1 MHQNFDDQ
9 HQIGAFRIST
19 TQFEK
24 PVNLSLPEYLLA
36 ELKVPEAELSKT
48 QTDLLKGLFEKDDPT
63 IKELTA
69 KLATAEIMI
78 AVPAEIQKLREKLG
92 RYELPLPVNAK
103 LQQLENDLIISKK
116 QLENRRLT
124 ATQDLTWALINS
136 PSFLFNR

>member
-1 MHQNFDDQ
+1 MVFDWQFDMVELCRDKLGIFQ
-9 HQIGAFRIST
+9 LQDVIS
-19 TQFEK
+19 
-24 PVNLSLPEYLLA
+24 LDLA
-36 ELKVPEAELSKT
+36 DLKLGGGP
-48 QTDLLKGLFEKDDPT
+48 GMT

-92 RYELPLPVNAK
+92 RYELPVPVNAK
-103 LQQLENDLIISKK
+103 LQQLENDLIISMK